1 MKQNLINLNLLQ
13 SKIFKNKQKILV
25 LTSNNKESEH
35 VVKKLQNDFK
45 DIKIVNFP
53 DREILP
59 YDHFSTPDLI
69 LKERVNAIN
78 NFEDSQ
84 ILVSSFKNL
93 LEYYPEKKFFLS
105 KQLLK
110 SGDQFNFNKFITM
123 LKSMNFIQV
132 EKVNAVGEFTIRGG
146 IVDLHTINYENPLR
160 FEFGVKYSVDIKN
173 EGTTTERSYV
183 NEINSSIDFSRTDGM
198 TVPFFGD
205 LNNNVSFSINMD
217 WEMTYTLLSTQ
228 LVESL
233 DDFNLQSRKTT
244 LSFRPNVSYNF
255 SKYVNGTV
263 FYKYILENDLI
274 SGRDKINDFG
284 FTVNIK
290 IQG

>member
-1 MKQNLINLNLLQ
+1 
-13 SKIFKNKQKILV
+13 
-25 LTSNNKESEH
+25 
-35 VVKKLQNDFK
+35 
-45 DIKIVNFP
+45 
-53 DREILP
+53 
-59 YDHFSTPDLI
+59 
-69 LKERVNAIN
+69 
-78 NFEDSQ
+78 
-84 ILVSSFKNL
+84 
-93 LEYYPEKKFFLS
+93 
-105 KQLLK
+105 
-110 SGDQFNFNKFITM
+110 
-123 LKSMNFIQV
+123 
-132 EKVNAVGEFTIRGG
+132 
-146 IVDLHTINYENPLR
+146 
-160 FEFGVKYSVDIKN
+160 
-173 EGTTTERSYV
+173 
-183 NEINSSIDFSRTDGM
+183 M

-228 LVESL
+228 FVESL